1 VTEGT
6 QTIDS
11 VPLRI
16 ETAPPSAVERRG
28 ASDVLAEIGAHRDA
42 MLRFARRRIRD
53 EALAEDAVQEAMASA
68 VAALG
73 SFHGGSALR
82 TWLIGILAHK
92 IQDSFRREGRY
103 VRLDDDAGET
113 GRDSVE
119 LRDGTWE
126 ASDPLALV
134 ARQRLGQALHGEI
147 EALPPSL
154 REVFRLQVLEDTPT
168 AEVSRRLRISEGN
181 VWVRL
186 HRARKRLASRME
198 PHFAR

>member
-1 VTEGT
+1 MNPTLPGSTIPTTRPIAGLVDE
-6 QTIDS
+6 IDS
-11 VPLRI
+11 
-16 ETAPPSAVERRG
+16 
-28 ASDVLAEIGAHRDA
+28 HRDA

-53 EALAEDAVQEAMASA
+53 RDLAEDAVQDAMASA
-68 VAALG
+68 VAGLG
-73 SFHGGSALR
+73 SFQAGSALR
-82 TWLIGILAHK
+82 TWLIGILNHK

-103 VRLDDDAGET
+103 VRMYGEAGELGEDDMALRDE
-113 GRDSVE
+113 GRD
-119 LRDGTWE
+119 L
-126 ASDPLALV
+126 SDPFALV

-147 EALPPSL
+147 DALPPGL
-154 REVFRLQVLEDTPT
+154 REVFRMQVLEDAPT